1 MARLTGEAIIREYS
15 PGKRENSFYQEQ
27 IFGDKIDGD
36 YILEHSKSATVYY
49 NEDETGYLKAKETLL
64 LG

>member
-1 MARLTGEAIIREYS
+1 MREYS